1 MSITT
6 TRLFNDLL
14 YVAVVQLLD
23 GPHKMHGWSHYL
35 IMKTITQ
42 GFQGNEVGHEVSS
55 KSISLKYCETFPI
68 TTRLTKSKSLP
79 EICLNKGIKV
89 YSNKAPSLENEF
101 LELFYF
107 PHQH

>member
-23 GPHKMHGWSHYL
+23 GPHKMHGWSHHL

-42 GFQGNEVGHEVSS
+42 GFQVNEVGHQVSS
-55 KSISLKYCETFPI
+55 QSISLKCCEKFPI
-68 TTRLTKSKSLP
+68 TTRWTKSKSLP
-79 EICLNKGIKV
+79 EIYLNTSIKF
-89 YSNKAPSLENEF
+89 YSNKDL
-101 LELFYF
+101 L
-107 PHQH
+107 